1 MLSNP
6 QKALLKRAQRE
17 AELCDSEYRE
27 ALELV
32 TGCTTSTDPRLGDE
46 QLDVLLAYFEAIY
59 WRKADAGHLQPGCK
73 PAEILRQ
80 RGYWAAKNKRGNTS
94 RDRYSH
100 STLNAAIQ
108 SLEAELAA
116 FGYGEKYF
124 AAIRQKVTR
133 GTNNVRA
140 LFAYRAALT
149 KTLCSKQKAAVSQ
162 PF

>member
-17 AELCDSEYRE
+17 AQLCDSEYRE

-32 TGCTTSTDPRLGDE
+32 TGCTTSTDPRIGDE

-59 WRKADAGHLQPGCK
+59 WRKADAGQLQPGCK
-73 PAEILRQ
+73 AAEIFRQ
-80 RGYWAAKNKRGNTS
+80 RGFWASRNRSGSTS
-94 RDRYSH
+94 RDRFSQ
-100 STLNAAIQ
+100 SSLTGAIE
-108 SLEAELAA
+108 SLEGQLRE

-124 AAIRQKVTR
+124 SAIKQKVTR
-133 GTNNVRA
+133 GTNNVRS

-149 KTLCSKQKAAVSQ
+149 KTLCSKQKAAVTQ